1 MILPELLAALEQ
13 VVQTGLVQSVVAAI
27 RRPPIAHEHAGVV
40 GPQHRGGIVEPPAGA
55 DGVDRRVRGDE
66 RPQPVADAADAPAG
80 LVRRDHGRVANLLA
94 QLRVGR
100 GGGAGR
106 PVQHVGEAARRD
118 LQAERGPQQVGNLR
132 QRHPHLCV
140 QLDDQRDNPGTE
152 LHARRAQRVGGLQ
165 HVVAL
170 HPPLTLRAVAD
181 LDVEAAHDR
190 AHHGQFFL
198 ILRRHAGHFDRAAA
212 VRTRHRNRRRVGLV
226 DPRRARAAAV
236 AAILRTGPPSG
247 TPPATLRPVLG
258 KRRSL
263 PATLPA
269 CLVQLPFQALD
280 LLLQTVILPLQA
292 VVLALQ
298 ALRVALAPGQ
308 LPMEP
313 FDFGVQVLNPILI
326 RTPVRGR
333 HANVMPQV
341 RNLYVYALEPAWRA
355 RLAVPTLGIAPLAA
369 GDGLDAGSWA
379 DHEFGGAPLGDA
391 RLSARLVQ
399 SAQHMAQSPMR
410 AITGATNGARALVK
424 GHYRLIDQPADGAVT
439 VDNILE
445 PHRERTLRRMRAH
458 DTVLCIQD
466 GTRLNFTRRSHTQG
480 LGTIGSN
487 QTGAVARGLDLHT
500 TLAVNPDGV
509 ALGVLRAA
517 FDAPAPPNPDEKDKP
532 KPREER
538 KSFRWVE
545 GLRDCA
551 QTAERLPETRVVCTM
566 DREADFLDL
575 FIERR
580 ANAPQVELL
589 VRAKVDRVVGTE
601 KTPDGRSVPR
611 RLFDQVRNAPPG
623 GACTVEVQ
631 RLSAR
636 VKASKQARKDSRAAR
651 VAEVT
656 LRYQQ
661 VALPCAGAAAVELWV
676 VHAREEHPPPTAE
689 PLEWFVLTTLPVT
702 GTADATRVLRWYAL
716 RWRIEEYFRVLK
728 SGCKVEELQHHA
740 AERLERAIA
749 IKMVVGWRIQLMV
762 QLGREVPELP
772 GELLFSD
779 GELRVLATFA
789 RSRTLP
795 PPTRLGDAVGLVGRL
810 GGWLG
815 RTRDPPGAQLLWHG
829 YTQLVAMAFAFELR
843 DEYG

>member
-1 MILPELLAALEQ
+1 MEVQNQVGRSLRGNLARLRDVLDGAVSQGIGSLGRVADRVCEAFDFHDGRGRRQRASCCAALADL
-13 VVQTGLVQSVVAAI
+13 GAAGHVSLPQGRPSRGGV
-27 RRPPIAHEHAGVV
+27 RRPRVLPHPVAPAVDVPGTVGALRDLALVRVETDEQRRVWNTLMAHEHPRGAGPFV
-40 GPQHRGGIVEPPAGA
+40 GPQLRYLVGSAHGWLGGVGFAACARRLRARDAWIGWDDERRRTHLHRVLGLCRLLVRPGISCRNLASHVLGRAARVVGDDFERLHGYRPWLLETFVDQTEHTGA
-55 DGVDRRVRGDE
+55 SVCAANWVRVGETCGRGRGD
-66 RPQPVADAADAPAG
+66 RTHAAPET
-80 LVRRDHGRVANLLA
+80 RK
-94 QLRVGR
+94 
-100 GGGAGR
+100 
-106 PVQHVGEAARRD
+106 
-118 LQAERGPQQVGNLR
+118 
-132 QRHPHLCV
+132 
-140 QLDDQRDNPGTE
+140 
-152 LHARRAQRVGGLQ
+152 
-165 HVVAL
+165 
-170 HPPLTLRAVAD
+170 AV
-181 LDVEAAHDR
+181 
-190 AHHGQFFL
+190 
-198 ILRRHAGHFDRAAA
+198 
-212 VRTRHRNRRRVGLV
+212 
-226 DPRRARAAAV
+226 
-236 AAILRTGPPSG
+236 
-247 TPPATLRPVLG
+247 
-258 KRRSL
+258 
-263 PATLPA
+263 
-269 CLVQLPFQALD
+269 
-280 LLLQTVILPLQA
+280 
-292 VVLALQ
+292 
-298 ALRVALAPGQ
+298 
-308 LPMEP
+308 
-313 FDFGVQVLNPILI
+313 
-326 RTPVRGR
+326 
-333 HANVMPQV
+333 
-341 RNLYVYALEPAWRA
+341 YVYALEPAWRA
-355 RLAVPTLGIAPLAA
+355 RLAVPVPGIAPLAA

-439 VDNILE
+439 VDHILE

-458 DTVLCIQD
+458 DTVLCVQD

-487 QTGAVARGLDLHT
+487 QTGAVARGLHLHA
-500 TLAVNPDGV
+500 TLALNPDGV

-517 FDAPAPPNPDEKDKP
+517 FDAPVPPNPDEKDKP

-538 KSFRWVE
+538 TSFRWVE
-545 GLRDCA
+545 GLRDLA
-551 QTAERLPETRVVCTM
+551 QAAARLPETRVVCTM

-580 ANAPQVELL
+580 ANAPQVDLL
-589 VRAKVDRVVGTE
+589 VRAKVDCVLGTE
-601 KTPDGRSVPR
+601 KTPDGHTVSR
-611 RLFDQVRNAPPG
+611 RLFGQVRNAPARG
-623 GACTVEVQ
+623 TATVEVQ

-636 VKASKQARKDSRAAR
+636 VKASKQVRKDSRAAR
-651 VAEVT
+651 VADVT
-656 LRYQQ
+656 LRYRQ
-661 VALPCAGAAAVELWV
+661 VALPCPGAAAVELWV
-676 VHAREEHPPPTAE
+676 VHAREEHPPPAAE

-702 GTADATRVLRWYAL
+702 STADATRILRWYAL
-716 RWRIEEYFRVLK
+716 RWRVEAYFRVLK

-740 AERLERAIA
+740 VERLERAIA

-762 QLGREVPELP
+762 QLGRELPELP